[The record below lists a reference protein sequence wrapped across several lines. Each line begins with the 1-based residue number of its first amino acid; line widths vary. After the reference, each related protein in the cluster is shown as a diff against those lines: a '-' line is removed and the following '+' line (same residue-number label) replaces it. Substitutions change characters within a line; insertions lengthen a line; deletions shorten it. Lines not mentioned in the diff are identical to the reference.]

1 MSVVV
6 LTICSA
12 VNITFLVLRQRYSRL
27 HKDKEGIKVRKR
39 SKSNTYRKSNTQ
51 SGNDSPERYKLLDD
65 TDDTDTESG
74 HRRTSS
80 STKLLRDQDGV
91 DSDNNRYRSL
101 SCSNCTDNCTVSLYR
116 ETAGKMDITQ
126 CTVCSFDNVRCVQEV
141 HL

>member
-12 VNITFLVLRQRYSRL
+12 INITFLVLRQRHSRL

-39 SKSNTYRKSNTQ
+39 SKSNTYRKGNTQ

-65 TDDTDTESG
+65 TDGTDTEG
-74 HRRTSS
+74 GRHRTSS

-101 SCSNCTDNCTVSLYR
+101 SCSNCTDNCTVNLYR
-116 ETAGKMDITQ
+116 ETTGKMDITQ
-126 CTVCSFDNVRCVQEV
+126 CTECTFANLRFAQEV
-141 HL
+141 